1 MCADERYIGTAF
13 SPLIFAILFL
23 FGCFLFGCASS
34 DLNPKK
40 QDKEMAAE
48 AAKAYGPIDDAKC
61 QSQGFQPGSPA
72 YAQCRKEI
80 ENIHKQVGVE

>member
-23 FGCFLFGCASS
+23 FGCASS

-40 QDKEMAAE
+40 QDKEMAGE
-48 AAKAYGPIDDAKC
+48 AAKAYGSIDDAKC
-61 QSQGFQPGSPA
+61 QSQGFQPSSPA
-72 YAQCRKEI
+72 YAQCRNEI
-80 ENIHKQVGVE
+80 ENIRKQVGIE